1 MDQPELEEIDNRVLN
16 IIFVREFRSFT
27 SIYSKKTKEDYI
39 LNVNKIIKDKFNTKF
54 IIPNKVQSFL
64 INYEIKKLLDKA
76 IHIKN
81 KKYKKIIYLNSNLSI
96 SLIKNAMMFIE
107 EEYNPV
113 TFEYLLIEPKEF
125 DNTGLDQ
132 IKNLDIVTL

>member
-1 MDQPELEEIDNRVLN
+1 MDIEERMLN

-27 SIYSKKTKEDYI
+27 SIFSKKTKEDYI

-96 SLIKNAMMFIE
+96 GLIRNAMLFIE
-107 EEYNPV
+107 EEYHPV
-113 TFEYLLIEPKEF
+113 CFNYLLIEPREF
-125 DNTGLDQ
+125 DNTGLETID
-132 IKNLDIVTL
+132 NLEIMRL

>member
-1 MDQPELEEIDNRVLN
+1 MDIENIEERRLN

-96 SLIKNAMMFIE
+96 GLIKNAMLFIE
-107 EEYNPV
+107 EEYSTVFFN
-113 TFEYLLIEPKEF
+113 YLLIEPKEF
-125 DNTGLDQ
+125 DNSGLET
-132 IKNLDIVTL
+132 INNLEIIRL